1 MYVGRDTPVKKQLR
15 LQLGK
20 ANKPLLPA
28 QCFCTGLARTALLLQ
43 AAGAF
48 SRENNTLVAHSL
60 SRRAFVFFSFE
71 F

>member
-1 MYVGRDTPVKKQLR
+1 MYVGRDTPIKKQPR

-28 QCFCTGLARTALLLQ
+28 QCFRTGLARTALLLQ

-48 SRENNTLVAHSL
+48 SRENNTLGSTQPESAGL
-60 SRRAFVFFSFE
+60 CFF
-71 F
+71 